1 MRMAVVDGTT
11 VVNIIE
17 SHEGFTLSGFTV
29 VPAGN
34 ANIGSEYLNGE
45 FSSSE
50 SLDDLK
56 RRKVVAVCAKWDA
69 VLSGGFTVPEGLSTA
84 LGGRVLQTRES
95 DRMAWLTSQAA
106 YQAAVTAG
114 QGSIEGAR
122 FRPLD
127 NETTIVSYSE
137 GLNILLAMAD
147 WGKQVYSRSWEL
159 KDEIAAATDAITLDS
174 IDVES
179 GWPE

>member
-1 MRMAVVDGTT
+1 MRMAVIDGTT
-11 VVNIIE
+11 VINIIE
-17 SHEGFTLSGFTV
+17 AREGFDLSGFTV

-34 ANIGSEYLNGE
+34 ANIGDKYIDGV
-45 FSSSE
+45 FSLPPE
-50 SLDDLK
+50 SLDEL
-56 RRKVVAVCAKWDA
+56 RRKKVDAVCSKWES
-69 VLSGGFTVPEGLSTA
+69 VLSGGFTVPVDLSAT

-95 DRMAWLTSQAA
+95 DRAAWLTSQAA

-114 QGSIEGAR
+114 QGSVEGAR

-127 NETTIVSYSE
+127 NMTTIVSYAE
-137 GLNILLAMAD
+137 GLNVVLAMAA
-147 WGKQVYSRSWEL
+147 WGKNVYARSWEL
-159 KDEIAAATDAITLDS
+159 KDEISAADASTLDS